1 MKKFKDFTDFRLNM
15 SLIPETV
22 ALDVMVRINDWI
34 ISGGSLEDEYV
45 KRNLRFASKFIGYK
59 GE

>member
-1 MKKFKDFTDFRLNM
+1 MKEFENFTDFRLNM
-15 SLIPETV
+15 NLIPETV

-45 KRNLRFASKFIGYK
+45 KRNLKFASKFIGYK

>member
-45 KRNLRFASKFIGYK
+45 KRNLKFASKFIDYK

>member
-1 MKKFKDFTDFRLNM
+1 MKEFKNFTDFRLNM
-15 SLIPETV
+15 NLIPKTI
-22 ALDVMVRINDWI
+22 ALDVIVRINDWI

>member
-15 SLIPETV
+15 SLIPEAI
-22 ALDVMVRINDWI
+22 ALDVMTRINDWI

-45 KRNLRFASKFIGYK
+45 KRNLKFASKFIGYK

>member
-1 MKKFKDFTDFRLNM
+1 MKEFENFTDFRLNM
-15 SLIPETV
+15 NLIPETV

>member
-22 ALDVMVRINDWI
+22 ALDVMVRIND
-34 ISGGSLEDEYV
+34 
-45 KRNLRFASKFIGYK
+45 KRLFRKRTLL
-59 GE
+59 